1 MRCSVCC
8 FMLAYV
14 CSAWCS
20 GVSVVW
26 TRLNRNARR
35 RVWSVCG
42 APRHFPVRKFAHVR
56 LETQTS
62 LRPLSVSTNGALET
76 ATIAAGD
83 PFVKQANLILGVIVL
98 LSAAPNDD
106 TAPPTPRG
114 QALTPTHPRL
124 TVVPHL

>member
-1 MRCSVCC
+1 M
-8 FMLAYV
+8 AYV
-14 CSAWCS
+14 CSGGCS
-20 GVSVVW
+20 RVSGW
-26 TRLNRNARR
+26 TRTTTRLAPSNRSAAL
-35 RVWSVCG
+35 SVIG
-42 APRHFPVRKFAHVR
+42 PTLSRAKFAHAGT
-56 LETQTS
+56 ETQLR
-62 LRPLSVSTNGALET
+62 LRPPFVSTNGALEP

-83 PFVKQANLILGVIVL
+83 PFVKQVNPILGVIVL